1 MIGVLFALSAAA
13 CYGVSDF
20 VGGLASRHV
29 AALRVVLVSY
39 PVGMLMLALLAP
51 SIGGTVSTP
60 AVVWGALCGVS
71 QGLAVWWFYA
81 ALGSGPISVVS
92 PLTAVLA
99 AGVPLAAGLG
109 LGERPGPAAGFG
121 VVLALVAVVLVSR
134 EATDED
140 VRPHRF
146 TRTVAWLTLG
156 AGLGFGLNYVLIAQ
170 APEDARLWPLLF
182 GRIAATA
189 VVLVAA
195 TATGNL
201 RPPQG
206 FPLRL
211 ALTAAVFD
219 VAANISMLLAL
230 QASLLSLSSV
240 LMSLYP
246 AFTVV
251 LAIIVLRE
259 RVSRGQVAGMV
270 AALVAVAM
278 ISVH

>member
-1 MIGVLFALSAAA
+1 M
-13 CYGVSDF
+13 
-20 VGGLASRHV
+20 
-29 AALRVVLVSY
+29 RVVLVSY
-39 PVGMLMLALLAP
+39 PVGLIAFAVLAP
-51 SIGGTVSTP
+51 SFGGAVTTP

-99 AGVPLAAGLG
+99 AGVPLAAGLA
-109 LGERPGPAAGFG
+109 LGERPGPSAGVG
-121 VVLALVAVVLVSR
+121 VVLALLAVVLVSR

-146 TRTVAWLTLG
+146 TRKVGWLTAG

-170 APEDARLWPLLF
+170 APPDAHLWPLLF

-189 VVLVAA
+189 VVVLAA
-195 TATGNL
+195 TFTGNL
-201 RPPQG
+201 RSPQG

-219 VAANISMLLAL
+219 VSANVAMLLAL
-230 QASLLSLSSV
+230 QSSMLSLASV

-246 AFTVV
+246 AFTVA

-259 RVSRGQVAGMV
+259 RVTRWQVLGMV
-270 AALVAVAM
+270 FALAAVAM
-278 ISVH
+278 ISLP